1 MNKSQVTVTIHA
13 ASATTGE
20 VPSLLAH
27 AVSGG
32 SLPSGEWCGVGLLG
46 LDEPDGRLD

>member
-27 AVSGG
+27 AVKRRVAPFKGN
-32 SLPSGEWCGVGLLG
+32 GVA
-46 LDEPDGRLD
+46 